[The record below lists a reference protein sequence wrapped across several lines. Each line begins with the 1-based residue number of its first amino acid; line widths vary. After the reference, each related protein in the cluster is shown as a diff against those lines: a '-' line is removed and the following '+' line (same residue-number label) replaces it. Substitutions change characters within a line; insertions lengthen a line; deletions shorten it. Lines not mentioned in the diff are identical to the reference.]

1 MSSVVDELSSIC
13 YSTAILSAES
23 LPENKVLTNKDEH
36 IVDHLT
42 DQFNPSQWVYGN
54 VRSNAPVVIF
64 YGPQHSSLRIALI
77 AYLTVEDI
85 TLILFSVEEH
95 LWQWLDLNSSL
106 TVASI
111 ILQPIIQIQKFIA
124 RSHTY
129 VGIRS
134 ILVRCRTTDLT
145 TIQRFSRFYRKVDG
159 IFDDDTR
166 LLIKLVVV
174 SSDALKILLNDQIY
188 DFPQVELIYV
198 YYDNDS
204 DFERDKNA
212 YQIKYSKIQF
222 IHERKVETQIV
233 EGIMADH
240 AISPSRPIEHETIHD
255 VASSIEQRIIA
266 KRSNTNSRH
275 SPEPKRLS
283 MITTHDYFVNNIK
296 EIPSI
301 YMCPFCKL
309 IFRDPYQLNCGHHA
323 CESCINLTNN
333 KMICSICSRVSS
345 RENIR
350 PDRDFLIEMQKK
362 LISCSMCT
370 WSGSLELYQE
380 HIGQKHHDRES
391 TIATTDIY
399 TQQSDQHNCGKPVNK
414 AETHE
419 EIQLNVF
426 PPSCT
431 IFLPHNSNT
440 INDQHYIGLGQIQEI
455 ICSLSNHL
463 NILINNQQQ
472 IHTVNHHSH
481 TLLQTLAHNCSS
493 LKASCET
500 NATLA
505 NDLKINYD
513 LLTQEVWSIKQ
524 ILDDAL
530 PTSYCGRYIWKI
542 SNVQEKIADAESE
555 RQKSIYSPP
564 FYSSPTGYKMCL
576 RLFLNGDSDAR
587 NTHISLFLVIMQN
600 DYDAILHWPFSY
612 EVLFHLIDQST
623 LNNNQHDIT
632 ASFWPDIKSN
642 CFRRHVNAMNHGY
655 GIKKFL
661 SLIEFEQNK
670 SLYIRDNIMFIEANI
685 NFLSER
691 PVLSSILHAGGSPND
706 EGHIDT
712 INEDIMNI

>member
-1 MSSVVDELSSIC
+1 MA
-13 YSTAILSAES
+13 TAVANDTNLT
-23 LPENKVLTNKDEH
+23 KVLVLWSKPMTQNIISSSAIFFVHLVPLINHLCKN
-36 IVDHLT
+36 ITKVD
-42 DQFNPSQWVYGN
+42 
-54 VRSNAPVVIF
+54 
-64 YGPQHSSLRIALI
+64 
-77 AYLTVEDI
+77 
-85 TLILFSVEEH
+85 
-95 LWQWLDLNSSL
+95 
-106 TVASI
+106 
-111 ILQPIIQIQKFIA
+111 KFI
-124 RSHTY
+124 
-129 VGIRS
+129 
-134 ILVRCRTTDLT
+134 L
-145 TIQRFSRFYRKVDG
+145 
-159 IFDDDTR
+159 
-166 LLIKLVVV
+166 VV

-333 KMICSICSRVSS
+333 KMICSICSKVST

-431 IFLPHNSNT
+431 IFVPHNSNT
-440 INDQHYIGLGQIQEI
+440 INDQHYIELCQIQDI
-455 ICSLSNHL
+455 MCSLSNHL

-493 LKASCET
+493 LKPSCET

-576 RLFLNGDSDAR
+576 RLYLNGDSDAR

-712 INEDIMNI
+712 INEDIMNIS